1 MSIAT
6 LILGESGTGK
16 TASLRNLDPA
26 KTLLIQTI
34 KKPLPFRA
42 AGWKPYARSP
52 DGTVTKGNVIVTD
65 KAATIERALRTT
77 VQPIVVIDDW
87 QYMLANEYMRR
98 SDEKGYDK
106 FSDIARHAWDVL
118 IAATSLAAHRRVYIL
133 THSTTDDLGH
143 TKTKT
148 IGKLLD
154 EKVTV
159 EGMFSIVL
167 RTHVIDGQYQFSTQ
181 NNGLDTVKS
190 PMGLFAERL
199 IDNDLAAVDAA
210 ICDYY
215 GIADDAPQAHTH
227 TDIQESPE
235 DASQASAPQQAR
247 SPTPGRG
254 RIRQG
259 APVAMVAMATQR

>member
-16 TASLRNLDPA
+16 SASLRNLDPNQ
-26 KTLLIQTI
+26 TLLIQAI
-34 KKPLPFRA
+34 KKPLPFRS
-42 AGWKPYARSP
+42 GGDWRPYTRSP
-52 DGTVTKGNVIVTD
+52 DGKVTKGNIIVSD

-77 VQPIVVIDDW
+77 TQPIVVIDDW

-98 SDEKGYDK
+98 SEEKGYEK
-106 FSDIARHAWDVL
+106 FSEIARHAWDVL
-118 IAATSLAAHRRVYIL
+118 IAATSLEPHRRVYIL
-133 THSTTDDLGH
+133 THSTTDEMGH

-154 EKVTV
+154 EKITV

-167 RTHVIDGQYQFSTQ
+167 RTHVVDGDYHFSTQ

-190 PMGLFAERL
+190 PMGLFTERL
-199 IDNDLAAVDAA
+199 IHNDLALVDAA

-215 GIADDAPQAHTH
+215 DIQDAPQAAAA
-227 TDIQESPE
+227 PE
-235 DASQASAPQQAR
+235 PQAPAPTPAPQA
-247 SPTPGRG
+247 PAH
-254 RIRQG
+254 
-259 APVAMVAMATQR
+259 APVNHRARQTVAMAKVHGA